1 MCDGQQCAESVNDGS
16 ASPFRPLQPAVSGI
30 CRTLVDSDASRPH
43 SSTRP
48 RPPPTHGGT
57 YLGRPLLWP
66 ASELHMA
73 GCRLQA
79 QVDRSAL
86 PGIRSIPLSC
96 APDQKRPV
104 VENARKGCRAAGFTA
119 PFRLT
124 VANASAR
131 RAPGLVC
138 DHLNEMRPRR
148 DGHSFQTQAGLSSD
162 AGVGNVARIGSI
174 GFAQEQVG
182 RTMGP
187 TRSAYD
193 AGISNGSGVEHHFG
207 PVLLAKGPFILPPP

>member
-16 ASPFRPLQPAVSGI
+16 SSPFRPLQPAVSGI

-48 RPPPTHGGT
+48 RPPPTHGT

-66 ASELHMA
+66 ASELRMA

-79 QVDRSAL
+79 PVDRSAL

-182 RTMGP
+182 RKMGP

-207 PVLLAKGPFILPPP
+207 PVLLAKGPFILPPPY

>member
-48 RPPPTHGGT
+48 RPPPTHGT

-96 APDQKRPV
+96 APDQRPV
-104 VENARKGCRAAGFTA
+104 VENARKGCTAAGFTA

>member
-1 MCDGQQCAESVNDGS
+1 M
-16 ASPFRPLQPAVSGI
+16 
-30 CRTLVDSDASRPH
+30 
-43 SSTRP
+43 
-48 RPPPTHGGT
+48 
-57 YLGRPLLWP
+57 
-66 ASELHMA
+66 
-73 GCRLQA
+73 
-79 QVDRSAL
+79 
-86 PGIRSIPLSC
+86 
-96 APDQKRPV
+96 
-104 VENARKGCRAAGFTA
+104 ENARKGCRAAGFTA

-148 DGHSFQTQAGLSSD
+148 GGHSFQTQAGLSSD

-182 RTMGP
+182 RKMGP

>member
-1 MCDGQQCAESVNDGS
+1 MTGHRRPSVLCSLQYLAS
-16 ASPFRPLQPAVSGI
+16 AG
-30 CRTLVDSDASRPH
+30 
-43 SSTRP
+43 
-48 RPPPTHGGT
+48 
-57 YLGRPLLWP
+57 PLLTLTQVDPTAPPGP
-66 ASELHMA
+66 APLPHMVPTLA
-73 GCRLQA
+73 DPCSGQPQSFAWQVVGSKLRHLV

-148 DGHSFQTQAGLSSD
+148 
-162 AGVGNVARIGSI
+162 
-174 GFAQEQVG
+174 AQPLIPDTG
-182 RTMGP
+182 RP
-187 TRSAYD
+187 L
-193 AGISNGSGVEHHFG
+193 V
-207 PVLLAKGPFILPPP
+207 

>member
-1 MCDGQQCAESVNDGS
+1 M
-16 ASPFRPLQPAVSGI
+16 
-30 CRTLVDSDASRPH
+30 
-43 SSTRP
+43 
-48 RPPPTHGGT
+48 
-57 YLGRPLLWP
+57 
-66 ASELHMA
+66 
-73 GCRLQA
+73 
-79 QVDRSAL
+79 
-86 PGIRSIPLSC
+86 
-96 APDQKRPV
+96 
-104 VENARKGCRAAGFTA
+104 
-119 PFRLT
+119 
-124 VANASAR
+124 ANASAR

-148 DGHSFQTQAGLSSD
+148 GGHSFQTQAGLSSD

-182 RTMGP
+182 RKMGA